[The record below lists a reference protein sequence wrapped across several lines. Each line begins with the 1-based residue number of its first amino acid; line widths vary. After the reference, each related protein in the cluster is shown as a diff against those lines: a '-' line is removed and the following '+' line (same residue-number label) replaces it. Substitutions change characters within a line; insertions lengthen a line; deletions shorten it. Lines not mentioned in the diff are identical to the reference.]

1 MPYRFRDHTA
11 DLALVIEAPTLAGLF
26 EEACRAF
33 AAVLVADVTAIG
45 VSETRVLTIPG
56 CDPAE
61 RLVDLLAELLH
72 AYESERLLL
81 PHGTVEVRPDGLRV
95 VARGEHLDEARH
107 ETTHEV
113 KAVTYH
119 GLTVR
124 RVEGGF
130 VAEVV
135 LDV

>member
-26 EEACRAF
+26 EEACAAF
-33 AAVLVADVTAIG
+33 AAVLVADVAAIG
-45 VSETRVLTIPG
+45 AGEARTFTIPG
-56 CDPAE
+56 RDPAE
-61 RLVDLLAELLH
+61 RLLDLLTELLH
-72 AYESERLLL
+72 AYETDRLLL
-81 PHGTVEVRPDGLRV
+81 PYGTVEVRPDGLRV
-95 VARGEHLDEARH
+95 EARGERLDPARH
-107 ETTHEV
+107 EATHEV

-124 RVEGGF
+124 REEGGF
-130 VAEVV
+130 VAEVI

>member
-26 EEACRAF
+26 EEACAAF
-33 AAVLVADVTAIG
+33 AAVLVADVAAIG
-45 VSETRVLTIPG
+45 SGETRTFAIPG
-56 CDPAE
+56 RDPAE
-61 RLVDLLAELLH
+61 QLLDLLAELLH

-81 PHGTVEVRPDGLRV
+81 PYGTVEVRPDGLWV

-124 RVEGGF
+124 CEEDGF

>member
-11 DLALVIEAPTLAGLF
+11 DLSLVIEAPTLAGLYQ
-26 EEACRAF
+26 EAV
-33 AAVLVADVTAIG
+33 AALAATLVADVSSVAA
-45 VSETRVLTIPG
+45 SEARHLTIRG
-56 CDPAE
+56 RDPAE
-61 RLVDLLAELLH
+61 RLLDLLTELLH
-72 AYESERLLL
+72 AFDAEGLVL
-81 PHGTVEVRPDGLRV
+81 PFATVEIERDALRV
-95 VARGEHLDEARH
+95 VARGERLDATRH
-107 ETTHEV
+107 EATHEV

-124 RVEGGF
+124 RGADGY